1 MIRWKRSF
9 EIFFDWPLCW
19 WYWKWKNHWQVLKNP
34 CIIATHPRLS
44 ETAQQTFFGL
54 QDVLKT
60 SSRHVLET
68 SSASLQRHNF
78 LSSRTSCKYVFKMSW
93 RRLWRRMAK
102 TNILVLIKTSWR
114 RLEDVLKTSSEDI
127 FKTSSEDE
135 DERRLQD
142 VFKMSWSRRMLA
154 GSSHRVLYL
163 KFSSSYDICIIYL
176 HVIEACFKVTIAMLY
191 L

>member
-1 MIRWKRSF
+1 MLLSISRNSLQTPSLDEILFESFTLPNSNISVKVMIRWKRSF

-19 WYWKWKNHWQVLKNP
+19 WYWKWKNHRQVLKNP

-114 RLEDVLKTSSEDI
+114 RLEDVFWRHLQDVFWRRRRKTSS
-127 FKTSSEDE
+127 
-135 DERRLQD
+135 RRLQD
-142 VFKMSWSRRMLA
+142 VLIKTNACWE
-154 GSSHRVLYL
+154 
-163 KFSSSYDICIIYL
+163 FS
-176 HVIEACFKVTIAMLY
+176 
-191 L
+191 